1 LKGRREMK
9 PQKVKCNICR
19 CVLNTFEV
27 NPKWVREV
35 KLFCCKQKGC
45 GKRYAVRKKLK
56 IVRRGQKRGAKK
68 AYNHFTAVVLPHQR
82 ADWGVEA

>member
-1 LKGRREMK
+1 MKK
-9 PQKVKCNICR
+9 PQKVTCDLCR

-35 KLFCCKQKGC
+35 DLYTCKQKGC
-45 GKRYAVRKKLK
+45 GKRYAVRKK
-56 IVRRGQKRGAKK
+56 VRHGLQLGRGGQKSYSR
-68 AYNHFTAVVLPHQR
+68 FAVIVLPHQR